1 MVMTRITAPSAEP
14 ISLSEAK
21 AHLRITDVSED
32 ALITG
37 LIKSAREEV
46 EASASIAL
54 INQDWRLYMDAWP
67 CSGIVR
73 LRRSP
78 VQYVS
83 AVTVYDGMGVA
94 TVITPPVGNL
104 DKISSPA
111 RFLVPNAASA
121 PGKAVN
127 GIEIDFRCGFGATG
141 VEVPDGLKRA
151 MLLLISHWYEH
162 RGAGESDGQT
172 ALWPNGFDRIMD
184 RYRRMEL

>member
-1 MVMTRITAPSAEP
+1 MVMTRITAPAAEP
-14 ISLSEAK
+14 ITLSEAK
-21 AHLRITDVSED
+21 AHLRISDASED
-32 ALITG
+32 TLISG

-46 EASASIAL
+46 EEAAGIAL
-54 INQDWRLYMDAWP
+54 INQDWRLYLDAWP

-83 AVTVYDGMGVA
+83 VVTVYDGAGAA
-94 TVITPPVGNL
+94 TTITPPVGNL

-111 RFLVPNAASA
+111 RFLVPDAASA
-121 PGKAVN
+121 PGRAIN

-141 VEVPDGLKRA
+141 VDVPDGLKRA

-184 RYRRMEL
+184 RYRRLEL